1 MNIML
6 ETRVLRFNDIF
17 SAIVNIGGAARIIT
31 FNSMGLRAGD
41 GYIYFG
47 PDVLFSLHSFALS
60 YVPFRYTCTSIQMWR
75 EFDLILLSVGCSI
88 FIAVYC
94 FYFHLSV
101 LFFSAICYFNIL
113 FARVSLRS
121 LSLSLKMCVRRAC
134 IHQDMFVNISE
145 PVVVGHKRFQTLI
158 SPFTTSNKGN
168 IVHSVLYIR
177 CVWHSRLLLL
187 ITASLSFFSSSL
199 LVIPRLLA
207 FVRSFDQES
216 ARWLL
221 QQNSFAWWYLA
232 LA

>member
-1 MNIML
+1 MAIYISVQMCFFLFIRSLWATFHSVIHVQVYKCGENLIWYFFL
-6 ETRVLRFNDIF
+6 LVAPFLSPFTVFISICQFYSSAPFVISTYF
-17 SAIVNIGGAARIIT
+17 SHA
-31 FNSMGLRAGD
+31 F
-41 GYIYFG
+41 
-47 PDVLFSLHSFALS
+47 LS
-60 YVPFRYTCTSIQMWR
+60 
-75 EFDLILLSVGCSI
+75 G
-88 FIAVYC
+88 
-94 FYFHLSV
+94 
-101 LFFSAICYFNIL
+101 
-113 FARVSLRS
+113 

>member
-1 MNIML
+1 MYKYTN
-6 ETRVLRFNDIF
+6 V
-17 SAIVNIGGAARIIT
+17 ARIWFDTSFCWLLHFYRRLLFLFPFVSFILQRHLLFQHT
-31 FNSMGLRAGD
+31 FRTR
-41 GYIYFG
+41 
-47 PDVLFSLHSFALS
+47 FSP
-60 YVPFRYTCTSIQMWR
+60 V
-75 EFDLILLSVGCSI
+75 
-88 FIAVYC
+88 
-94 FYFHLSV
+94 
-101 LFFSAICYFNIL
+101 
-113 FARVSLRS
+113 
-121 LSLSLKMCVRRAC
+121 SLSLKMCVRRAC

-187 ITASLSFFSSSL
+187 ITASFSFFSSSL